1 MDIGA
6 GESSNLLQTYSSTLG
21 DRCSNV
27 PIAPQYFQPSQ
38 FFISEIEEGN
48 TTIVTTTVNHNY
60 VIGQLCRLIIPF
72 FYGAQQLTNQSGYV
86 ISIPSAT
93 EVELTINSNNSDPFI
108 PSPNLSGENMTPP
121 QIMAIGEINS
131 GATNVSASMMSTAI
145 PGSFLNISPL

>member
-1 MDIGA
+1 M
-6 GESSNLLQTYSSTLG
+6 
-21 DRCSNV
+21 
-27 PIAPQYFQPSQ
+27 
-38 FFISEIEEGN
+38 
-48 TTIVTTTVNHNY
+48 NHNY

>member
-1 MDIGA
+1 MTGPHPP
-6 GESSNLLQTYSSTLG
+6 Y
-21 DRCSNV
+21 SNV

-86 ISIPSAT
+86 ISLPSAT

>member
-1 MDIGA
+1 MTGPHPP
-6 GESSNLLQTYSSTLG
+6 Y
-21 DRCSNV
+21 SNV

>member
-1 MDIGA
+1 MTGPHPP
-6 GESSNLLQTYSSTLG
+6 Y
-21 DRCSNV
+21 SNV

-145 PGSFLNISPL
+145 PGSFLNISPW